1 MAGEELTRD
10 QVEQL
15 RMMQEL
21 GIQPQYEQMNQ
32 EKPEEKFLEQLNPDA
47 INNFIMHEL
56 KGEIYDD
63 KTKQWTT
70 IGKRKITDEGI
81 NEVMTRVR
89 SIINTNTVYSNL
101 DDEIIVNIVCDFAIE
116 LSRFLSLKYKKFGM
130 EVIEI
135 NKITNFCSNMAY
147 IALRRASDM
156 ALTLRML
163 RTMIQSKELTTSQ
176 GALRQSEKQSIWDKL
191 FNKK

>member
-1 MAGEELTRD
+1 MEGELTRE
-10 QVEQL
+10 QVEQI
-15 RMMQEL
+15 RMMQEM
-21 GIQPQYEQMNQ
+21 GVQPQYENINEQ
-32 EKPEEKFLEQLNPDA
+32 KPEEKFLEQLNPDA

-63 KTKQWTT
+63 RTKQWTKL
-70 IGKRKITDEGI
+70 GRRKINDDGI

-101 DDEIIVNIVCDFAIE
+101 EDEIIQNIVIDFAIE
-116 LSRFLSLKYKKFGM
+116 LSRFLSLKYKEFGM
-130 EVIEI
+130 EVIDI
-135 NKITNFCSNMAY
+135 NKITNFCANMAY

-163 RTMIQSKELTTSQ
+163 RTMIQTKELSTSS
-176 GALRQSEKQSIWDKL
+176 GAMRQSDKQSFWEKI
-191 FNKK
+191 FSKK